1 MKPYLAGEYDIIV
14 VGAGHAG
21 VEAALASAR
30 LGMQTLLLTLS
41 LDHIALMPC
50 NPSVGGPAKGHVVRE
65 IDALGGQMGIN
76 ADATQIQMRLLN
88 TSKGPAVQALRA
100 QADKRQYQQLMAWTV
115 ENQENLDVKQAAVDE
130 ILMEGDHVKGVV
142 CNNETMFLCRA
153 IILTTGTY
161 LKSRIILGKLL
172 TPAGP
177 NNQPMAPKLS
187 DSLSDLGLKLFRF
200 KTGTPARVD
209 KRSID
214 FSKTKEQP
222 GSSEPLAFSY
232 MTKTFDRPMV
242 PCHSTYTNPRTHEII
257 RENLHLAPK
266 YSGIIEGVGARYCPS
281 IEDKVVRF
289 ADRDAHLLFLE
300 PEGLMTN
307 EIYVQG
313 MSTGMPYEIQ
323 EKFMRTIVGL
333 ENVKIMRPAY
343 AIEYDGIVPTQLAPT
358 LEYKDIKGLYGAG
371 QINGTSGYEEAAC
384 QGLMAGI
391 NAALKLKEQEP
402 LILKR
407 SDGYI
412 GVLIDDLVN
421 KGTNEP
427 YRLFTSRAEYRL
439 LLRND
444 NADLRLTEYG
454 RKIGLVSDERWRVFQ
469 QKIEDIKEVHTWL
482 MGAKFNGRDENVAA
496 YLESKESA
504 PIDGGI
510 SGMDL
515 LKRPNIDI
523 RDLARLDG
531 KEGRWEDEPLKEEE
545 IEVKYE
551 GYLKKQRE
559 QVTRFDKTEG
569 RRIPDDINYKD
580 VSGLRLEAA
589 EKMAEI
595 RPYTIGQASRI
606 SGVSPADISVLLV
619 YLTEHKGKEKNN
631 DRL

>member
-1 MKPYLAGEYDIIV
+1 MNTYFAGDYDVIV

-21 VEAALASAR
+21 VEASLASAR
-30 LGMQTLLLTLS
+30 LGMHTLLLTLS

-65 IDALGGQMGIN
+65 IDALGGQMGLN
-76 ADATQIQMRLLN
+76 ADATQIQMRMLN

-100 QADKRQYQQLMAWTV
+100 QADKREYQQRMAWTV
-115 ENQENLDVKQAAVDE
+115 ENQENLDVKQAAAEE
-130 ILMEGDHVKGVV
+130 ILMEGDHVCGVR
-142 CNNETMFLCRA
+142 CNNETMFTCRA
-153 IILTTGTY
+153 VVLTTGTY

-187 DSLSDLGLKLFRF
+187 GSLSDLGLELFRF

-214 FSKTKEQP
+214 YSKTKEQP
-222 GSSEPLAFSY
+222 GSKEPLAFSY
-232 MTKTFDRPMV
+232 MTKNFNRPSV
-242 PCHSTYTNPRTHEII
+242 PCYSTYTNPRTHDII
-257 RENLHLAPK
+257 RDNLHLAPK

-289 ADRDAHLLFLE
+289 ADREAHLLFLE
-300 PEGLMTN
+300 PEGLYTN

-323 EKFMRTIVGL
+323 EKFMRTIAGL
-333 ENVKIMRPAY
+333 EHVKIMRPAY
-343 AIEYDGIVPTQLAPT
+343 AIEYDGVVPTQLSPT

-391 NAALKLKEQEP
+391 NAALKLKEEEP
-402 LILKR
+402 FILRR

-444 NADLRLTEYG
+444 NADLRLTELG
-454 RKIGLVSDERWRVFQ
+454 HKIGLVTEERWRAFNDKV
-469 QKIEDIKEVHTWL
+469 ENIKSVHTWL
-482 MGAKFNGRDENVAA
+482 MESKFSGRDEKVAA
-496 YLESKESA
+496 YLKSKDSA
-504 PIDGGI
+504 AIDGGI
-510 SGMDL
+510 GGAEL

-523 RDLARLDG
+523 KDLAELDG
-531 KEGRWEDEPLKEEE
+531 KAGVWEDECLRAEE

-551 GYLKKQRE
+551 GYLRKQRE
-559 QVTRFDKTEG
+559 QVARFDKTEG
-569 RRIPDDINYKD
+569 RRIPEDIDYSE

-589 EKMAEI
+589 EKMAQI

-619 YLTEHKGKEKNN
+619 YLTERRGTKA
-631 DRL
+631 